1 MTGDDLKHAAE
12 QVADSKVATAAWRA
26 FGGLAM
32 TVMVGLS
39 GFTLDAVYEA
49 HAQIAAQAVQVQS
62 LSVQVEKLSELLLTS
77 RTLRDEQLAII
88 EDKIAALQERS
99 AVHDL
104 SITEMKAHLWQDDV
118 KISAIWDDIA
128 SLRGQHK

>member
-1 MTGDDLKHAAE
+1 MGADGIKHVAERVAANG
-12 QVADSKVATAAWRA
+12 VATTAWRA

-88 EDKIAALQERS
+88 EDKIAVLQERS

-104 SITEMKAHLWQDDV
+104 SITEMKAHLWQDDI
-118 KISAIWDDIA
+118 KITSIWNDIA
-128 SLRGQHK
+128 TLRGQHK